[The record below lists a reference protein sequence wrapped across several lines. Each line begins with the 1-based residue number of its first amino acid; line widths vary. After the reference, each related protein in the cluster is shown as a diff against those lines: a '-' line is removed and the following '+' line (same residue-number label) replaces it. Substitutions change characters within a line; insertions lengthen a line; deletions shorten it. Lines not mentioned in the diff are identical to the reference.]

1 MKISGHWLR
10 QAISAGIIVCLAAP
24 CGEAAIVRLQQKED
38 AHAIQAQSANSVSAN
53 KNPAADPT
61 QSKASPDGSAST
73 SAPTNPN
80 PQSSTLP
87 PTQSQPQNNAS
98 QPVGT
103 AAAPYEKTQGIPA
116 SRPAGAVMAPAKQR
130 RTRSFL
136 IRVSVIVGAA
146 IAIGTVAALSKGS
159 PSRPQ

>member
-10 QAISAGIIVCLAAP
+10 RPVSAGIIVCLAAP
-24 CGEAAIVRLQQKED
+24 CGEAAIVRQQQTESV
-38 AHAIQAQSANSVSAN
+38 HAIQAQSVNSVSLN
-53 KNPAADPT
+53 ENSAADAT
-61 QSKASPDGSAST
+61 QSKTSPGGSASGGSQT
-73 SAPTNPN
+73 GSNL
-80 PQSSTLP
+80 QSGTL
-87 PTQSQPQNNAS
+87 SLPQNEQQNSTS

-116 SRPAGAVMAPAKQR
+116 SRPAGAVVAPAKQR
-130 RTRSFL
+130 RSRSFL